1 MPFNYGRRIHHGCH
15 RFSQRRIA
23 RCWRSRM
30 IARASHMRLGVWV
43 EFGKHTKSQMASLM
57 PLHVDQVVMGPMS
70 SSYSSKLVAIGLDE
84 ELTFEPPFSAPNGS
98 MGKAISSPL
107 FPLGREVGG
116 LECLGPCLSPVAVAP
131 APLLGCCSLGRSS
144 LI

>member
-1 MPFNYGRRIHHGCH
+1 
-15 RFSQRRIA
+15 
-23 RCWRSRM
+23 M

-84 ELTFEPPFSAPNGS
+84 ELTFESPFSAPNGS